1 MRHVHPLVAEGIGHL
16 RDAILVCIAGIAGVL
31 LVAGL
36 A

>member
-1 MRHVHPLVAEGIGHL
+1 MSVHPLVAEGIGHL
-16 RDAILVCIAGIAGVL
+16 RDAILVCVFVGACVL